1 MDRTSFF
8 HYLKERINQP
18 LPGREAHLRFAPSPV
33 EGEHHFRMEAGEDAY
48 DSSVM
53 ILLFEEQEG
62 HPELILTLR
71 TTSISHAGQ
80 ISFPGG
86 RSDNGETPSGTALRE
101 TREEIG
107 VPEESIEIAGTLT
120 KLFLDRSNNL
130 ITPVVGYLPSKPK
143 LTINPLEVEEA
154 FTVSLEKLMDREN
167 FSTRSLQLSDRVYD
181 VPYWNIHPVPLWG
194 ATAMMLSEL
203 LELYREYLEQE

>member
-1 MDRTSFF
+1 MERTSFF
-8 HYLKERINQP
+8 HYLKERINRP

-33 EGEHHFRMEAGEDAY
+33 KGSRHFRMDAGDDAF

-62 HPELILTLR
+62 NPELILTLR
-71 TTSISHAGQ
+71 TDSISHAGQ

-86 RSDNGETPSGTALRE
+86 RSENGETPAGTALRE

-130 ITPVVGYLPSKPK
+130 ITPVVGYLPAKPK
-143 LTINPLEVEEA
+143 LTLNPIEVKEA
-154 FTVSLEKLMDREN
+154 FTVSLEDLMNREN
-167 FSTRSLQLSDRVYD
+167 FSTRALQLSDRIYD
-181 VPYWNIHPVPLWG
+181 VPYWNVHSVPLWG

-203 LELYREYLEQE
+203 LELYREFLEQG